1 MELTYRPLREADKRA
16 ICAWRYGGDCAIYEL
31 PPYETLKQEK
41 REFMDPAAEKHYLG
55 FFHGDM
61 LVGYVNLRERE
72 GQTLVGVGVAP
83 DLCGRGY
90 GQAILE
96 QVFRLSQER
105 YPGKSLCL
113 EVRVWNRRAIRCY
126 HRAGF
131 RIVGEPYQRVTPTGA
146 GVVLLDDAGVS
157 VRGGDRNG
165 AHQKSRPGGRVPHRG
180 DPGIQ

>member
-1 MELTYRPLREADKRA
+1 MELTYRSLTEADKRA
-16 ICAWRYGGDCAIYEL
+16 ICAWRYGGDYAIYEL
-31 PPYETLKQEK
+31 PPYETLEQEK

-61 LVGYVNLRERE
+61 LVGYVNLRER
-72 GQTLVGVGVAP
+72 GDQALVGVGVAP

-105 YPGKSLCL
+105 YPGKPLCL

-131 RIVGEPYQRVTPTGA
+131 RIEGEPYQRVTPTG
-146 GVVLLDDAGVS
+146 
-157 VRGGDRNG
+157 
-165 AHQKSRPGGRVPHRG
+165 PGLFYWMTRA
-180 DPGIQ
+180 